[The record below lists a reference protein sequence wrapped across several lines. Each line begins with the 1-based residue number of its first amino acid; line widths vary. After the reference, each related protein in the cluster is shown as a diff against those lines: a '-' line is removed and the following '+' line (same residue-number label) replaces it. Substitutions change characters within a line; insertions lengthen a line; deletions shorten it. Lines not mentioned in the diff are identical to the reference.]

1 MRLGVPHVLLDKQG
15 RARPEIAALYSW
27 RYTATA
33 AAGQGKGKAATATA
47 TAAAVVVAGLGNLPA
62 VEANG
67 TGELDSAT
75 TTSAAVTV
83 STGEAMA
90 VDGGDAAATTASAA
104 SVVGGVGGVVSL
116 DVRYQRANAG
126 FVHSFQFV
134 DVGDFQ
140 GRGESQPTPYFYQVS
155 TVMMMTMMMICDQS
169 SLTYDLPT
177 HIPTS
182 SPRYLHFSTSPLLY
196 QNLGEAEY
204 VVAVFQY
211 MRLLGYPADS
221 ISIITSYNGQVSEQ

>member
-1 MRLGVPHVLLDKQG
+1 MLLDKQG

-33 AAGQGKGKAATATA
+33 AAGQGKGE
-47 TAAAVVVAGLGNLPA
+47 AAAVAGLGNLPA

-155 TVMMMTMMMICDQS
+155 TVMMMMRMMMMMTIYDLL
-169 SLTYDLPT
+169 SLT
-177 HIPTS
+177 
-182 SPRYLHFSTSPLLY
+182 
-196 QNLGEAEY
+196 
-204 VVAVFQY
+204 
-211 MRLLGYPADS
+211 
-221 ISIITSYNGQVSEQ
+221 